1 MSALT
6 KIVADKY
13 FAVEQQKGQVPVS
26 LLERSVFFEQ
36 PAVSLKS
43 TLSNP
48 QNLGIIAEYKRQSP
62 SKGIIYTPNDVR
74 RITTGY
80 ISAGASALSI
90 LTDVK
95 YFGGSNDD
103 VTIARKYNECP
114 ILRKDFTIDEY
125 QIIEAK
131 SIGADVILLIAA
143 ALDAKQIK
151 QFTNFAHN
159 LGLEVIVEIH
169 DSEELD
175 KLPPNVDVVGINNR
189 NLKTM
194 QVDITQSFELI
205 KLLPPNVMKISE
217 SGITQPQSIVDLHKV
232 GFNGFLMGEYFMKHR
247 RPEIA
252 CAEFI
257 NNVQLLMNN

>member
-13 FAVEQQKGQVPVS
+13 FAVEQQKGQVPIS

-175 KLPPNVDVVGINNR
+175 KLPPNVDVVGIN
-189 NLKTM
+189 
-194 QVDITQSFELI
+194 
-205 KLLPPNVMKISE
+205 
-217 SGITQPQSIVDLHKV
+217 
-232 GFNGFLMGEYFMKHR
+232 
-247 RPEIA
+247 
-252 CAEFI
+252 
-257 NNVQLLMNN
+257 